1 MVDVAIDNLMTVEE
15 MVPTVAEQSVDKKQ
29 KMLECIAS
37 GNSKL
42 YLGKVYT
49 EEQITK
55 LTDEQIC
62 KLFTLYE
69 NKLSAQMVKSLGRSI
84 INVYSMAACSLL
96 KIENQQELSNDLEAD
111 PFLNSALQRL
121 TCDLYYRFG
130 SFLAPVSVCLIT
142 GRHYVKNILHIKNR
156 ERTNNTSD
164 LELPQEN

>member
-55 LTDEQIC
+55 LTDEQIS

-69 NKLSAQMVKSLGRSI
+69 NKLSAQMVKSLGRK
-84 INVYSMAACSLL
+84 INKNYL
-96 KIENQQELSNDLEAD
+96 KILKLVH
-111 PFLNSALQRL
+111 F
-121 TCDLYYRFG
+121 
-130 SFLAPVSVCLIT
+130 
-142 GRHYVKNILHIKNR
+142 
-156 ERTNNTSD
+156 
-164 LELPQEN
+164 